1 MFEKPIE
8 SGVAGF
14 SAIVQF
20 VNIRWF
26 AAMAICIIIRCVKQK
41 QKAYFADCVKIVG
54 SAQLALLGLRHVY
67 EKGDVGV
74 PLLVVSLLVW
84 ASLVLLGIGLL
95 RNDDGGQ

>member
-1 MFEKPIE
+1 
-8 SGVAGF
+8 
-14 SAIVQF
+14 
-20 VNIRWF
+20 
-26 AAMAICIIIRCVKQK
+26 VKQK

-74 PLLVVSLLVW
+74 PLLVVCLLVW